1 MFRVIQSV
9 LCYGYLLLYC
19 CWRWICA
26 SFFLGVSIL
35 CYVSI
40 HTTGGFKDPKKT
52 GVEEQKTSKNSVT
65 HKKWCVATKRRGGV
79 AEGPRGGRN
88 KKKWFD
94 QQNEDILDQQK
105 EDMRP
110 KDMWTWVLI

>member
-1 MFRVIQSV
+1 MAICYCIVVGVGFV
-9 LCYGYLLLYC
+9 LVFSLV
-19 CWRWICA
+19 
-26 SFFLGVSIL
+26 FLFCVMYPSIL
-35 CYVSI
+35 L
-40 HTTGGFKDPKKT
+40 GGLRIQKRQGLKK
-52 GVEEQKTSKNSVT
+52 QKTSKNSVT